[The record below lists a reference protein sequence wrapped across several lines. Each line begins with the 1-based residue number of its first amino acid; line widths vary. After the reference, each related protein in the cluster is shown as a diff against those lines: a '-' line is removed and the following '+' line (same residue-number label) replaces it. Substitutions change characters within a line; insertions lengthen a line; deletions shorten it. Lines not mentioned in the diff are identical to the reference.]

1 MEYICSRTIIYNL
14 IFFYV
19 LYYCFIKFLTIK
31 STTIKRNESIQY
43 HLLIKNLN
51 NYIIYN
57 D

>member
-31 STTIKRNESIQY
+31 STTIKRSESIQY